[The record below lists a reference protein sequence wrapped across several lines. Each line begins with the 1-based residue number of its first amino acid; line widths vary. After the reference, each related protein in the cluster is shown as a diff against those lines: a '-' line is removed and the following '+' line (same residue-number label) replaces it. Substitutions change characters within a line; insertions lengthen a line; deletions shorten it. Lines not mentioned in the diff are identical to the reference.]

1 MDRILQAA
9 LRLLVAGVCAAVI
22 SAISAQEVLEEIV
35 EQKYPVDKAAK
46 FTLQNAD
53 GSVCIYGA
61 DTAEMQVQAIKKAYT
76 KDRLSKINVNV
87 AVQPGS
93 IAIKTGYPPKPKWGL
108 TDRSGTVD
116 YIIILPWFCEV
127 QQVEVGN
134 GELLIDGMRGDAV
147 HAQLGNGR
155 AFGHNCFT
163 DLHVDVG
170 SGSLDVAYDWW
181 ETHPIS
187 LSAKIAGGNSR
198 VFIPGDAEFRLH
210 AETADGHVF
219 NYFPTN
225 GERPT
230 ADRTKV
236 DLEAGPNPNAQ
247 MTIRVV
253 SGSINIRESY
263 PDYD

>member
-1 MDRILQAA
+1 MDRILQGA
-9 LRLLVAGVCAAVI
+9 LRLLVAGVCAAVVP
-22 SAISAQEVLEEIV
+22 AISAQEVLEEIV
-35 EQKYPVDKAAK
+35 EQTYPVDKAAK

-53 GSVCIYGA
+53 GSVRIYGA

-87 AVQPGS
+87 VVQPGS

-116 YIIILPWFCEV
+116 YIIVLPWSCEV
-127 QQVEVGN
+127 QLVEVGN

-155 AFGHNCFT
+155 ALGHNCFT
-163 DLHVDVG
+163 DLHLDVG
-170 SGSLDVAYDWW
+170 NGALDVAYDWW
-181 ETHPIS
+181 ENHHIS
-187 LSAKIAGGNSR
+187 VSAKIAGGNSW

-210 AETADGHVF
+210 AETVGGHVF

-225 GERPT
+225 GERPSLG
-230 ADRTKV
+230 RTKL

-247 MTIRVV
+247 MTIHAVN
-253 SGSINIRESY
+253 GSINIRESY
-263 PDYD
+263 PDSD